1 MGYRST
7 VVLAVTAEAD
17 AKGRLNPMIVSM
29 LDDKHTEKGIRD
41 EGIFYEWNEI
51 KWYDGYAGVDAIN
64 KWMNE
69 MDKEFILKDDP
80 PYQFARTGEESGDIE
95 ERGCCEFG
103 IYVSTM
109 IGY

>member
-7 VVLAVTAEAD
+7 VVLAVTEAAD
-17 AKGRLNPMIVSM
+17 AKGRLNPIIVSM
-29 LDDKHTEKGIRD
+29 LDDKDTEKEIRD
-41 EGIFYEWNEI
+41 DGIFYTWNGI

-64 KWMNE
+64 NWTNE
-69 MDKEFILKDDP
+69 MEKEAIDEDV
-80 PYQFARTGEESGDIE
+80 PYQFTRTGEENNDIE
-95 ERGCCEFG
+95 ERGNYDFG